1 MTKFLFFSG
10 KGGVG
15 KTSMAC
21 TTGVYNAD
29 KGLKTLIVTTDPAA
43 NLSDVFEQEI
53 GHKITKINN
62 IENLY
67 AMEIDPD
74 EATNEYKENLLAPMR
89 EIFDEEMVKIADEQ
103 LSGPCTEEMAS
114 FHRFIDFMELED
126 YDVIIFDTAPTGHT
140 IRLLELPIDWSKHI
154 EESAAG
160 SGQTCMGPVSMIQDS
175 KEKFD
180 KAIEKLRDTSMTDF
194 IFVMQPEQTSLDE
207 TIRASNELKDLE
219 IFTTRIIV
227 NGFIPKGEA
236 NTPFFKERYEMQ
248 QGYFEKTKRI
258 FKDLKIDT
266 MELFDSELKGV
277 DRFRVSGEILF
288 EGKKVEESV
297 KLEDENVKIGKLDYE
312 NAKGVKSV
320 KLGYENTKDIRI
332 EKNEKAR
339 SLIIPKSGSVRNIFF
354 SGKGGVGKTV
364 MACVTAVKVAS
375 EGYKTLLLT
384 TDPAAHIGKVLD
396 KPIEDNPSPV
406 EGCDNLYAA
415 KIDPKVAFEEY
426 KEMVLKEA
434 KSKFS
439 EATIATMEEELNSP
453 CTEEMAAFQKFI
465 SYASKEEYDVIV
477 FDTAPTGHTLRLL
490 ELPMDWSKQI
500 QMKAGVNSE
509 ISDED
514 KKQKEKFDRVIATMK
529 DREKTTFAFV
539 MYPEKTPIIEAYRA
553 SEELRSVG
561 IETTMVVANLIIPRE
576 QALTEFFVNR
586 SNMQEK
592 YLGEIE
598 ERFKGAELVKVPMYD
613 REIKGI
619 DLLVKLGNSIF

>member
-1 MTKFLFFSG
+1 MTQFLFFSG

-53 GHKITKINN
+53 GHKITKINS

-89 EIFDEEMVKIADEQ
+89 EIFDEEMIRIADEQ

-114 FHRFIDFMELED
+114 FDRFIDFMEIDE
-126 YDVIIFDTAPTGHT
+126 YDLIIFDTAPTGHT

-154 EESAAG
+154 EESAQG

-175 KEKFD
+175 KDKFD
-180 KAIEKLRDTSMTDF
+180 RAIAKLRDTSQTDF

-207 TIRASNELKDLE
+207 TVRASNELKELG
-219 IFTTRIIV
+219 ISTTKVII
-227 NGFIPKGEA
+227 NGFIPQDEA
-236 NTPFFKERYEMQ
+236 ITPFFKSRYEMQ
-248 QGYFEKTKRI
+248 QNYLEKAKKI
-258 FKDLKIDT
+258 FKGWPIDT

-277 DRFRVSGEILF
+277 DRFRVSASILF
-288 EGKKVEESV
+288 DGKKPE
-297 KLEDENVKIGKLDYE
+297 KTTKIEYTHIDDIKMQKNE
-312 NAKGVKSV
+312 NAK
-320 KLGYENTKDIRI
+320 
-332 EKNEKAR
+332 
-339 SLIIPKSGSVRNIFF
+339 SLILPKKGSIRNVFF

-364 MACVTAVKVAS
+364 MACITAVKSAN
-375 EGYKTLLLT
+375 EGFKTLLLT

-396 KPIEDNPSPV
+396 KPIEDNPSPID
-406 EGCDNLYAA
+406 GCPNLYAA

-426 KEMVLKEA
+426 KDMVLKDA

-439 EATIATMEEELNSP
+439 GPTIATMEEELNSP

-465 SYASKEEYDVIV
+465 SYASEEEYDVIV

-500 QMKAGVNSE
+500 QMKAGVTAE
-509 ISDED
+509 ISEED

-529 DREKTTFAFV
+529 DQEKTTFSFV

-553 SEELRSVG
+553 SEELKTVG
-561 IETTMVVANLIIPRE
+561 IETQMVIANLIIPEE
-576 QALTEFFVNR
+576 QATSPFFRNR
-586 SNMQEK
+586 RNMQEK
-592 YLGEIE
+592 YLQEIKDD
-598 ERFKGAELVKVPMYD
+598 FKGAELVRVPMYD
-613 REIKGI
+613 KEIKGI
-619 DLLVKLGNSIF
+619 DMLTKIGDSIF

>member
-1 MTKFLFFSG
+1 MTQFLFFSG

-29 KGLKTLIVTTDPAA
+29 KNLKTLIVTTDPAA

-74 EATNEYKENLLAPMR
+74 EATKEYKENLLAPMR
-89 EIFDEEMVKIADEQ
+89 EIFNEEMIKIADEQ

-114 FHRFIDFMELED
+114 FDRFIDFMEIDE

-154 EESAAG
+154 EESAQG

-175 KEKFD
+175 KDKFD
-180 KAIEKLRDTSMTDF
+180 RAIAKLRDTSQTDF

-207 TIRASNELKDLE
+207 TLRASNELKELG
-219 IFTTRIIV
+219 ISTTKVII
-227 NGFIPKGEA
+227 NGFIPQDEA
-236 NTPFFKERYEMQ
+236 ITPFFKSRYEMQ
-248 QGYFEKTKRI
+248 KSYLEKARKIFECCP
-258 FKDLKIDT
+258 IDT

-277 DRFRVSGEILF
+277 DRFRVSASILF
-288 EGKKVEESV
+288 DGKKPE
-297 KLEDENVKIGKLDYE
+297 KTTKIEYKNIDDIKIQKNQ
-312 NAKGVKSV
+312 NAK
-320 KLGYENTKDIRI
+320 
-332 EKNEKAR
+332 
-339 SLIIPKSGSVRNIFF
+339 SLILPKKGSIRNVFF

-364 MACVTAVKVAS
+364 MACITAVKSAN
-375 EGYKTLLLT
+375 EGFRTLLLT

-396 KPIEDNPSPV
+396 KPIENSPAPID
-406 EGCDNLYAA
+406 GCPNLYAA

-426 KEMVLKEA
+426 KEMVLKDA

-439 EATIATMEEELNSP
+439 GPTIATMEEELNSP

-465 SYASKEEYDVIV
+465 SYASEEEYDVIV

-500 QMKAGVNSE
+500 QMKAGVTAE
-509 ISDED
+509 ISEED

-529 DREKTTFAFV
+529 DQEKTTFSFV

-553 SEELRSVG
+553 SEELKTVG
-561 IETTMVVANLIIPRE
+561 IETQMVIANLIIPEE
-576 QALTEFFVNR
+576 QATSPFFRNR
-586 SNMQEK
+586 RNMQEK
-592 YLGEIE
+592 YLQEIKNDFANSE
-598 ERFKGAELVKVPMYD
+598 VVRVPMYD
-613 REIKGI
+613 KEINGI
-619 DLLVKLGNSIF
+619 DMLTKIGNSIF

>member
-1 MTKFLFFSG
+1 MTQFLFFSG

-29 KGLKTLIVTTDPAA
+29 KNLKTLIVTTDPAA

-89 EIFDEEMVKIADEQ
+89 EIFDEEMIKIADEQ

-114 FHRFIDFMELED
+114 FDRFIDFMEIDE

-154 EESAAG
+154 EESAQG

-175 KEKFD
+175 KDKFD
-180 KAIEKLRDTSMTDF
+180 RAIAKLRDTSQTDF

-207 TIRASNELKDLE
+207 TIRASNELKELG
-219 IFTTRIIV
+219 ISTTKVIV
-227 NGFIPKGEA
+227 NGFIPEDEA
-236 NTPFFKERYEMQ
+236 ITPFFKSRYEMQ
-248 QGYFEKTKRI
+248 QSYLNKAKNI
-258 FKDLKIDT
+258 FDSLPIDT

-277 DRFRVSGEILF
+277 DRFRVSASILF
-288 EGKKVEESV
+288 EGNKPQKTT
-297 KLEDENVKIGKLDYE
+297 KIEYKNID
-312 NAKGVKSV
+312 
-320 KLGYENTKDIRI
+320 DIKI
-332 EKNEKAR
+332 EKNEKAKE
-339 SLIIPKSGSVRNIFF
+339 LIIPRKNSVRNVFF

-364 MACVTAVKVAS
+364 MACITAVKSAN
-375 EGYKTLLLT
+375 EGFKTLLLT

-396 KPIEDNPSPV
+396 KPIKDNPAPID
-406 EGCDNLYAA
+406 GCPNLYAA

-426 KEMVLKEA
+426 KEMVLKDA

-439 EATIATMEEELNSP
+439 GPTIATMEEELNSP

-465 SYASKEEYDVIV
+465 SYASEEEYDVIV

-500 QMKAGVNSE
+500 QMKAGVTSE
-509 ISDED
+509 ISEED

-529 DREKTTFAFV
+529 DKDKTTFAFV

-553 SEELRSVG
+553 SEELKTVG
-561 IETTMVVANLIIPRE
+561 IETQMVIANLIIPE
-576 QALTEFFVNR
+576 KQATTPFFRNR
-586 SNMQEK
+586 RNMQEK
-592 YLGEIE
+592 YLCEIKDD
-598 ERFKGAELVKVPMYD
+598 FKESEVARVPMYD
-613 REIKGI
+613 KEIKGI
-619 DLLVKLGNSIF
+619 DMLTKIGNSIF

>member
-1 MTKFLFFSG
+1 MTQFLFFSG

-29 KGLKTLIVTTDPAA
+29 KNLKTLIVTTDPAA

-89 EIFDEEMVKIADEQ
+89 EIFDEEMIKIADEQ

-114 FHRFIDFMELED
+114 FDRFIDFMEIDE

-154 EESAAG
+154 EESAQG

-175 KEKFD
+175 KDKFD
-180 KAIEKLRDTSMTDF
+180 RAIAKLRDTSQTDF

-207 TIRASNELKDLE
+207 TIRASNELKELG
-219 IFTTRIIV
+219 ISTTKVIV
-227 NGFIPKGEA
+227 NGFIPEGEA
-236 NTPFFKERYEMQ
+236 ITPFFKSRYEMQ
-248 QGYFEKTKRI
+248 QSYLNKAKNI
-258 FKDLKIDT
+258 FDSLPIDT

-277 DRFRVSGEILF
+277 DRFRVSASILF
-288 EGKKVEESV
+288 EGNKPQKTT
-297 KLEDENVKIGKLDYE
+297 KIEYKNID
-312 NAKGVKSV
+312 
-320 KLGYENTKDIRI
+320 DIKI
-332 EKNEKAR
+332 EKNEKAKE
-339 SLIIPKSGSVRNIFF
+339 LIIPRKNSVRNVFF

-364 MACVTAVKVAS
+364 MACITAVKSAN
-375 EGYKTLLLT
+375 GGFKTLLLT

-396 KPIEDNPSPV
+396 KPIKDNPAPID
-406 EGCDNLYAA
+406 GCPNLYAA

-426 KEMVLKEA
+426 KEMVLKDA

-439 EATIATMEEELNSP
+439 GPTIATMEEELNSP

-465 SYASKEEYDVIV
+465 SYASEEEYDVIV

-500 QMKAGVNSE
+500 QMKAGVTSE
-509 ISDED
+509 ISEED

-529 DREKTTFAFV
+529 DKDKTTFAFV

-553 SEELRSVG
+553 SEELKTVG
-561 IETTMVVANLIIPRE
+561 IETQMVIANLIIPQE
-576 QALTEFFVNR
+576 QATTPFFRNR
-586 SNMQEK
+586 RNMQEK
-592 YLGEIE
+592 YLCEIKDD
-598 ERFKGAELVKVPMYD
+598 FKESEVVRVPMYD
-613 REIKGI
+613 KEIKGI
-619 DLLVKLGNSIF
+619 DMLTKIGDSLF

>member
-1 MTKFLFFSG
+1 MTQFLFFSG

-53 GHKITKINN
+53 GHKITKVNSM
-62 IENLY
+62 ENLY

-89 EIFDEEMVKIADEQ
+89 EIFDEEMIKIADEQ

-114 FHRFIDFMELED
+114 FDRFIDFMEIDE
-126 YDVIIFDTAPTGHT
+126 YDIIIFDTAPTGHT

-154 EESAAG
+154 EESAQG

-175 KEKFD
+175 KDKFD
-180 KAIEKLRDTSMTDF
+180 RAIAKLRDTSQTDF

-207 TIRASNELKDLE
+207 TVRASKELKELG
-219 IFTTRIIV
+219 ISTTKVII
-227 NGFIPKGEA
+227 NGFIPKDEA
-236 NTPFFKERYEMQ
+236 ITPFFKSRYEMQ
-248 QGYFEKTKRI
+248 QNYLEKAKKI
-258 FKDLKIDT
+258 FKGWPIDT

-277 DRFRVSGEILF
+277 DRFRVSASILF
-288 EGKKVEESV
+288 DDKKPVKTNKVEY
-297 KLEDENVKIGKLDYE
+297 KNIDDIKIQKNE
-312 NAKGVKSV
+312 NAK
-320 KLGYENTKDIRI
+320 
-332 EKNEKAR
+332 
-339 SLIIPKSGSVRNIFF
+339 SLILPKKGSIKNVFF

-364 MACVTAVKVAS
+364 MACITAVKSAN
-375 EGYKTLLLT
+375 EGFKTLLLT

-396 KPIEDNPSPV
+396 KQIKDNPAPID
-406 EGCDNLYAA
+406 GCPNLYAA

-426 KEMVLKEA
+426 KEMVLKDA

-439 EATIATMEEELNSP
+439 GPTIATMEEELNSP

-465 SYASKEEYDVIV
+465 SYASEEEYDVIV

-500 QMKAGVNSE
+500 QMKAGVSAE
-509 ISDED
+509 ISEED

-529 DREKTTFAFV
+529 DKEKTTFSFV

-553 SEELRSVG
+553 SEELKTVG
-561 IETTMVVANLIIPRE
+561 IETQMVISNLIIPEE
-576 QALTEFFVNR
+576 QATSPFFRNR
-586 SNMQEK
+586 RNMQEK
-592 YLGEIE
+592 YLQEIKAD
-598 ERFKGAELVKVPMYD
+598 FKGAELVRVPMYD
-613 REIKGI
+613 KEIKGI
-619 DLLVKLGNSIF
+619 DMLIKIGDSIF

>member
-1 MTKFLFFSG
+1 MTQFLFFSG

-89 EIFDEEMVKIADEQ
+89 EIFDEEMIKIADEQ

-114 FHRFIDFMELED
+114 FDKFIEFMELDD

-154 EESAAG
+154 EESAEG
-160 SGQTCMGPVSMIQDS
+160 TGQTCMGPVSMIQDS
-175 KEKFD
+175 KDKFD
-180 KAIEKLRDTSMTDF
+180 RAIEKLRDTSQTDF

-207 TIRASNELKDLE
+207 TLRASKELKELG
-219 IFTTRIIV
+219 ISTTKIIV
-227 NGFIPKGEA
+227 NGFIPKEEA
-236 NTPFFKERYEMQ
+236 IIPFFKSRYDMQ
-248 QGYFEKTKRI
+248 QGYLSKAKETFNG
-258 FKDLKIDT
+258 LSIDT

-277 DRFRVSGEILF
+277 DKFRISAGILF
-288 EGKKVEESV
+288 ENKKVEKITNVEY
-297 KLEDENVKIGKLDYE
+297 KNIDEIK
-312 NAKGVKSV
+312 
-320 KLGYENTKDIRI
+320 I
-332 EKNEKAR
+332 EKNEKVKP
-339 SLIIPKSGSVRNIFF
+339 LILPKENSIRNVFF

-364 MACVTAVKVAS
+364 MACITAVKSAN

-396 KPIEDNPSPV
+396 KPIGDSPGPI
-406 EGCDNLYAA
+406 EGCKNLYAA

-426 KEMVLKEA
+426 KDMVLKDA
-434 KSKFS
+434 KDKFS

-453 CTEEMAAFQKFI
+453 CTEEMASFQKFI

-509 ISDED
+509 ISEED
-514 KKQKEKFDRVIATMK
+514 KLQKEKFDKVIATMK
-529 DREKTTFAFV
+529 DKNKTTFSFV

-553 SEELRSVG
+553 SEELKTVG
-561 IETTMVVANLIIPRE
+561 IETGMVVANLIIPEE
-576 QALTEFFVNR
+576 QAITPFFRNR
-586 SNMQEK
+586 RNMQEK
-592 YLGEIE
+592 YLREINGD
-598 ERFKGAELVKVPMYD
+598 FKNSELVIVPMYD
-613 REIKGI
+613 KEIRGI
-619 DLLVKLGNSIF
+619 DMLSKIGNSIF